1 MITVTS
7 RAAEEIRQAASRS
20 GVDDV
25 ALRVAAKETDD
36 GELQFGMGFDEAR
49 EGDAVVELEG
59 FVILIAQP
67 SQAFLAGATL
77 DLVDVDSG
85 GRSFVFIPA
94 QEAVSG
100 GCGSSGC
107 GSGCGGGCGS

>member
-7 RAAEEIRQAASRS
+7 RAAEEIRQAASRT
-20 GVDDV
+20 GVADV
-25 ALRVAAKETDD
+25 ALRVAAKEMDD

-59 FVILIAQP
+59 FVVLIAQP
-67 SQAFLAGATL
+67 SQPFLAGATL
-77 DLVDVDSG
+77 DLVEMDSG
-85 GRSFVFIPA
+85 DRSFVFIPPQGA
-94 QEAVSG
+94 DTG